1 MTRAPGPLQSWLAA
15 QSGSRI
21 ALISGVAG
29 AFGALGLDPFA
40 VPFASVLA
48 LVVSC
53 ALFVSAQSV
62 KRAALIGW
70 AFGVGWFA
78 TALHWI
84 VEPFLI
90 DIARHGWM
98 APFALVL
105 LAAGLALLWGLGF
118 AASQRFRA
126 GSVQGL
132 ILLCTV
138 WTAIEALR
146 GVLFTGFPWA
156 SIGHVLIDTP
166 YVHLASQ
173 IGALGLTLALLLA
186 CALIYLS
193 LFDKRLML
201 IPLLALVVV
210 PLLAVPDP
218 LADATDRPVVRLI
231 QPNAPQHQ
239 KWDPEYIPIFYQR
252 QLEFTRALPAVD
264 LVIWP
269 ETAIPYTLDDA
280 GGLIAQINDAAN
292 GAGVI
297 LGVQRLT
304 APRFFNS
311 LAVIG
316 PSGAISSVYDKHHL
330 VPFGEYV
337 PFGDLLSTV
346 GINGLAAREGG
357 GYSAGPGPQVLDIGP
372 LGKALPLICYEGV
385 FPRNLRTSER
395 PDWLLLITND
405 AWFGTFSGPYQHL
418 AQARLRAVEQ
428 GLPMVRVA
436 NTGVSAVIDPHGR
449 IIDSIPLGE
458 AGSRD
463 IALPAPLPA
472 TLYARIGD
480 GPVLLLLVF
489 LAITLLTLGRR
500 LPVDDSA
507 GAA

>member
-1 MTRAPGPLQSWLAA
+1 
-15 QSGSRI
+15 
-21 ALISGVAG
+21 
-29 AFGALGLDPFA
+29 
-40 VPFASVLA
+40 
-48 LVVSC
+48 
-53 ALFVSAQSV
+53 
-62 KRAALIGW
+62 
-70 AFGVGWFA
+70 
-78 TALHWI
+78 
-84 VEPFLI
+84 
-90 DIARHGWM
+90 
-98 APFALVL
+98 
-105 LAAGLALLWGLGF
+105 
-118 AASQRFRA
+118 
-126 GSVQGL
+126 
-132 ILLCTV
+132 
-138 WTAIEALR
+138 
-146 GVLFTGFPWA
+146 
-156 SIGHVLIDTP
+156 
-166 YVHLASQ
+166 
-173 IGALGLTLALLLA
+173 
-186 CALIYLS
+186 
-193 LFDKRLML
+193 
-201 IPLLALVVV
+201 
-210 PLLAVPDP
+210 
-218 LADATDRPVVRLI
+218 
-231 QPNAPQHQ
+231 
-239 KWDPEYIPIFYQR
+239 
-252 QLEFTRALPAVD
+252 
-264 LVIWP
+264 
-269 ETAIPYTLDDA
+269 LDDA
-280 GGLIAQINDAAN
+280 GGLIAQVNDAAN

-385 FPRNLRTSER
+385 FPRNLRTTER